1 MRGKIIPF
9 GYGNG
14 GVVELERL
22 MRERSAYLVDIRLSP
37 RSQFQAF
44 NREALQARFH
54 KRYIHIPELGNV
66 NYRKGQPI
74 QIAHPDRGIERLV
87 NGISQGYTIVLM
99 CGCKEYSSCHR
110 HTVVDLLLEAQ
121 PEANIEMP
129 DVASPEGTL
138 KCLSIQQ
145 PWAWLIVN
153 GYKEIENRE
162 WTTSYRGPVLIHA
175 GARLDAN
182 WFVSGQLSD
191 RPLAHLNMVPDF
203 EMPER
208 QEHYPVKSIV
218 GMATLIDVVT
228 HSSSP
233 WFIGRYGFVLMD
245 TKAFKEPIRYS
256 GSLKLFDVE
265 REVIAEAEVKGSAS
279 KKRQSS
285 NCP

>member
-1 MRGKIIPF
+1 MKGKIIPY
-9 GYGNG
+9 GYSNG
-14 GVVELERL
+14 GVIELERL

-54 KRYIHIPELGNV
+54 KRYIHIPERGNV

-129 DVASPEGTL
+129 DEASPEGTL

-153 GYKEIENRE
+153 GHKEIENRE

-175 GARLDAN
+175 GARLDRDCFRADGSRDDD
-182 WFVSGQLSD
+182 FADHVTTLCGQSIPNRLV
-191 RPLAHLNMVPDF
+191 L
-203 EMPER
+203 
-208 QEHYPVKSIV
+208 YPVKSIV
-218 GMATLIDVVT
+218 GMATLVDVVT
-228 HSSSP
+228 QSSSL
-233 WFIGRYGFVLMD
+233 WFVGRYGFVFMD
-245 TKAFKEPIRYS
+245 AKPFKEPINYS
-256 GSLKLFDVE
+256 GALKLFDVE
-265 REVIAEAEVKGSAS
+265 REVIAESEVK
-279 KKRQSS
+279 
-285 NCP
+285 P

>member
-1 MRGKIIPF
+1 MKGKNIPF

-99 CGCKEYSSCHR
+99 CGCKEYELCHR
-110 HTVVDLLLEAQ
+110 HTVVSLLLQAM
-121 PEANIEMP
+121 PEANIELP
-129 DVASPEGTL
+129 DRASPENTM

-145 PWAWLIVN
+145 PWSWLIVN
-153 GYKEIENRE
+153 GYKEIENRD
-162 WTTSYRGPVLIHA
+162 WLTSYRGPVLIHA
-175 GARLDAN
+175 GAKLDDD
-182 WFVSGQLSD
+182 WFTTTGQVED
-191 RPLAHLNMVPDF
+191 HHPMRDYVPQD
-203 EMPER
+203 MPQR
-208 QEHYPVKSIV
+208 HDYAIKSII
-218 GMATLIDVVT
+218 GMATLADVVEQ
-228 HSSSP
+228 SSSP

-265 REVIAEAEVKGSAS
+265 REVIAHAEVKG
-279 KKRQSS
+279 
-285 NCP
+285 

>member
-1 MRGKIIPF
+1 MKGKIIPF

-54 KRYIHIPELGNV
+54 KRYIHIPERGNV

-129 DVASPEGTL
+129 DVASPDGTL

-153 GYKEIENRE
+153 GYKEIEKRD
-162 WTTSYRGPVLIHA
+162 WLTSYRGPVLIHA
-175 GARLDAN
+175 GARLDRDCFRADGSRDED
-182 WFVSGQLSD
+182 FADDVTTLCGQSI
-191 RPLAHLNMVPDF
+191 PN
-203 EMPER
+203 R
-208 QEHYPVKSIV
+208 QSLYPIKSIV
-218 GMATLIDVVT
+218 GMATLVDVVT
-228 HSSSP
+228 KSSSP
-233 WFIGRYGFVLMD
+233 WFVGRYGFVF
-245 TKAFKEPIRYS
+245 ANARPFKEPIRYS
-256 GSLKLFDVE
+256 GALKLFDVE
-265 REVIAEAEVKGSAS
+265 REVIAESEVK
-279 KKRQSS
+279 
-285 NCP
+285 P